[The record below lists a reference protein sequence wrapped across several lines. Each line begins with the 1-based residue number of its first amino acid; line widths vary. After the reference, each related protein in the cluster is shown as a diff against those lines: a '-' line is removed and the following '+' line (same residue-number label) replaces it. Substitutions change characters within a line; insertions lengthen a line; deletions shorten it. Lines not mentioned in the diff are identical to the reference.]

1 MDLGLA
7 GRTAIV
13 CGSSRGLGRA
23 CAESLAREGVA
34 LVVNGRTEATVR
46 AAADELAAAHD
57 VPVTGVTADIDT
69 EAGRAALLEACPAPD
84 ILVTNNAGPPPMS
97 FADATPDAWRAALES
112 NLLAALFLVQ
122 AVLPGMRERRF
133 GRIVNITSAMVMSP
147 HPMMVLSVAART
159 GLTGAMKAVSRD
171 AVADNVTINN
181 ILPERIDTA
190 RQRQMADLAVAIK
203 GITLDEAYA
212 EIASTIAAGR
222 LGRPDEVG
230 DACAYLCS
238 AQAGFIAGQNLRLDG
253 GSYEGVF

>member
-46 AAADELAAAHD
+46 AAADELAAAHG

-84 ILVTNNAGPPPMS
+84 ILVTNNAGPPPMG

-133 GRIVNITSAMVMSP
+133 GRIVNITSA
-147 HPMMVLSVAART
+147 SVKSAAII
-159 GLTGAMKAVSRD
+159 GFSSRPSRPRMR
-171 AVADNVTINN
+171 VQLHRSSSGRGVGNRK
-181 ILPERIDTA
+181 ILLR
-190 RQRQMADLAVAIK
+190 
-203 GITLDEAYA
+203 
-212 EIASTIAAGR
+212 GR
-222 LGRPDEVG
+222 LYSPP
-230 DACAYLCS
+230 LCS
-238 AQAGFIAGQNLRLDG
+238 RAISSLTAGPRMLSSPCAATI
-253 GSYEGVF
+253 